1 MICADNQISN
11 NQTGFT
17 LIEVLIA
24 VCVLT
29 IGILGANVMQITAI
43 SGNSTANRI
52 TESTSW
58 ASDRVESLLGLDYD
72 DSALNDGD
80 ADGDAGLTDTVPGA
94 DGNLT
99 SPDGNYSIYW
109 NVSEDSP
116 FIGVKTINVIITT
129 LEKGIT
135 KSVTMTYIKS
145 DSV

>member
-1 MICADNQISN
+1 MRCADNQISN
-11 NQTGFT
+11 NQSGFT

-24 VCVLT
+24 ICVLT
-29 IGILGANVMQITAI
+29 IGILSANVMQITAI

-72 DSALNDGD
+72 DATLRDGT
-80 ADGDAGLTDTVPGA
+80 ADGDAGLDDIGANA

-99 SPDGNYSIYW
+99 SPDGNYTIYW
-109 NVSEDSP
+109 NVSVDSP

-129 LEKGIT
+129 QEKGTT
-135 KSVTMTYIKS
+135 KSVTMTYIKA